1 MPTQPRAACTPRSN
15 ENFISAAARRV
26 SLATAARTRAATW
39 PRRPPAPPPCRVLP
53 SPDRPTMT
61 SDASPGARSPP
72 RRVQP
77 PHGRPPAQ
85 APGGATTPSPPAP
98 APGPKSGPEL
108 IRPPVPPLPRAAT
121 AVGPPSPPP
130 GPTARPPAPP
140 SGPATRPPPLKVK
153 IFFIQE
159 LSHIVEQ
166 FRNLCI

>member
-53 SPDRPTMT
+53 SPDRPTTT

-72 RRVQP
+72 RRV
-77 PHGRPPAQ
+77 RPP
-85 APGGATTPSPPAP
+85 PGRPPAP
-98 APGPKSGPEL
+98 APVPKSGPEL